1 MRGCSA
7 SVSLSFCKVCNGNQL
22 LIICFPRIDNLLK
35 DIKSYVTVWV
45 YHDSMKIFSQN
56 RKFILYTNMCS
67 IKYVSNCC
75 PIYLCADEFFLKKV
89 KCYSTFLLKWLLL
102 TDLNFRYSFRY
113 IHSIWLY
120 FRALFDIVPDNTGP
134 PILVWR
140 DSNEKKK
147 VDIPQVK
154 MYSLRIHNMMKL
166 VHFVIPFYSVSLE

>member
-1 MRGCSA
+1 MSRYGC
-7 SVSLSFCKVCNGNQL
+7 
-22 LIICFPRIDNLLK
+22 I
-35 DIKSYVTVWV
+35 VT
-45 YHDSMKIFSQN
+45 SMKIFSQN

-75 PIYLCADEFFLKKV
+75 PIYLCADGFFLKKV

-113 IHSIWLY
+113 IHSNQFGCISEHCSILCPMTK
-120 FRALFDIVPDNTGP
+120 ALQFWFGVIPT
-134 PILVWR
+134 
-140 DSNEKKK
+140 KKK

-154 MYSLRIHNMMKL
+154 MYSLRIHNVTKL